1 MKQKVIVVTGGAG
14 YIGSHVIH
22 NLLAENLE
30 VVVLDDLSN
39 GEVTNINPKAKLFQ
53 GDFADDNIWQ
63 QIVDQFEVQGVIHL
77 AAYIEIDESFQ
88 KPAEYL
94 LNNAIKT
101 GQLLQILNSKN
112 VKNLVFSSTCGVY
125 GKNQDSPLTE
135 QTPVEPLNP
144 YANSKAIAERFVKY
158 AADYLAVNAIIFRFF
173 NTGGTLP
180 EVNIRP
186 KNQTAL
192 LSQVRLA
199 MENKIPEL
207 KIFGNEF
214 STKDGTCVR
223 DFVHVYDVARA
234 VVSGMKNLLTN
245 NTSFE
250 VYNIGSENGF
260 TVKEIV
266 GQTEQLFGIKLN
278 VKIVPPRPDEVVV
291 SVASSQKLKDRL
303 NFQFFH
309 SDLENILKTSLS

>member
-22 NLLAENLE
+22 NLLAENFE
-30 VVVLDDLSN
+30 VVTIDDLSN
-39 GEVTNINPKAKLFQ
+39 SEVVNINSKVKFFQ
-53 GDFADDNIWQ
+53 GDFADPKIWQ
-63 QIVDQFEVQGVIHL
+63 QIVDQFEVDGVIHL

-94 LNNAIKT
+94 LNNADKT
-101 GQLLQILNSKN
+101 GQLLQILKQIKINN
-112 VKNLVFSSTCGVY
+112 FVFSSTCGVY
-125 GKNQDSPLTE
+125 GKNQDNPLTE
-135 QTPVEPLNP
+135 ETPVDPLNP
-144 YANSKAIAERFVKY
+144 YANSKAIAEQLIHY
-158 AADYLAVNAIIFRFF
+158 ATNYLGINSIIFRFF
-173 NTGGTLP
+173 NTSGALP

-207 KIFGNEF
+207 KVFGNRF
-214 STKDGTCVR
+214 PTKDGTCIR

-234 VVSGMKNLLTN
+234 VVAGLKSLIAGQKQ
-245 NTSFE
+245 FR

-260 TVKEIV
+260 TVQEVISK
-266 GQTEQLFGIKLN
+266 TEQLFDLKLN
-278 VKIVPPRPDEVVV
+278 VNVVPSRPDEVVV
-291 SVASSQKLKDRL
+291 SVASSKKLKSEL
-303 NFQFFH
+303 NFQFQY